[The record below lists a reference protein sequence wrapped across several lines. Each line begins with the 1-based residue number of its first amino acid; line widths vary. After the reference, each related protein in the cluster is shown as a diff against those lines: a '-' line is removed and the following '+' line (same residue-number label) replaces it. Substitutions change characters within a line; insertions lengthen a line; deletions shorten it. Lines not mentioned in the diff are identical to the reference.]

1 MKKYEA
7 VIILNPNLS
16 PKVETFTKDFEK
28 LLSSNSFNIVK
39 YEDVGRRQLAY
50 SINNHNK
57 GHYLIFN
64 IEGDPIKLIEI
75 ENKIKYDESIIRH
88 LFITVKKHSGEDSQL
103 LVDSKNIKAEDE
115 EIHNKKVA
123 EEPEVTKPIYNTE
136 SEEVDSKADFKEKAE
151 SEEVKSEEDKDE

>member
-1 MKKYEA
+1 M
-7 VIILNPNLS
+7 
-16 PKVETFTKDFEK
+16 
-28 LLSSNSFNIVK
+28 
-39 YEDVGRRQLAY
+39 
-50 SINNHNK
+50 
-57 GHYLIFN
+57 
-64 IEGDPIKLIEI
+64 KLIEI

-136 SEEVDSKADFKEKAE
+136 SEEVDSKEDFKEKAE
-151 SEEVKSEEDKDE
+151 LEEVKSEEDKDE